1 MTRKHKLALVS
12 AVVLGLAGAGAA
24 FASGGG
30 RDHGPASASVGRTSL
45 TARWGGG
52 AQGFLGARGFG
63 LGFGFGFGWLGGG
76 LQTASDYLGVS
87 VSTLMGD
94 LRSGKSLADS
104 AGATSGK
111 SESGLVDA
119 LVAKA
124 KSQLEK
130 AMSAGKLSQDQVTKL
145 EANLQDGVKKLVEAK
160 RPAPSAAPSVPK
172 PGFGLGFGFGWLGG
186 GLQTAS
192 DYLGVSVSTLMGD
205 LRSGKSLADV
215 AGATSGKSESGL
227 VDALVAKAKSQLE
240 KAMSA
245 GKLSQDQVTKLE
257 ANLQDGVKK
266 LVEAKRPA
274 PSAAPSVPKPG
285 FGLGFGFG
293 WLGGGLQTASDYLGV
308 SVSTLMGDLRSGKSL
323 ADVAGATS
331 GKSESGL
338 VDALVA
344 KAKSQL
350 EKAMSAGK
358 LSQDQVTKLEANL
371 QDGVKKLVEAKRPKP
386 QPGSG
391 KRGFGRGF
399 GFGFGFGFVPHGW
412 GIRPS
417 GGANP

>member
-63 LGFGFGFGWLGGG
+63 LGFGFGRLGGG
-76 LQTASDYLGVS
+76 Y
-87 VSTLMGD
+87 
-94 LRSGKSLADS
+94 
-104 AGATSGK
+104 
-111 SESGLVDA
+111 
-119 LVAKA
+119 
-124 KSQLEK
+124 
-130 AMSAGKLSQDQVTKL
+130 
-145 EANLQDGVKKLVEAK
+145 
-160 RPAPSAAPSVPK
+160 
-172 PGFGLGFGFGWLGG
+172 
-186 GLQTAS
+186 LQTAS

-257 ANLQDGVKK
+257 ANLQQGVKT
-266 LVEAKRPA
+266 LVEAK
-274 PSAAPSVPKPG
+274 
-285 FGLGFGFG
+285 
-293 WLGGGLQTASDYLGV
+293 W
-308 SVSTLMGDLRSGKSL
+308 
-323 ADVAGATS
+323 
-331 GKSESGL
+331 
-338 VDALVA
+338 
-344 KAKSQL
+344 
-350 EKAMSAGK
+350 
-358 LSQDQVTKLEANL
+358 
-371 QDGVKKLVEAKRPKP
+371 PKP

-399 GFGFGFGFVPHGW
+399 GFGFGFGFAPHGW